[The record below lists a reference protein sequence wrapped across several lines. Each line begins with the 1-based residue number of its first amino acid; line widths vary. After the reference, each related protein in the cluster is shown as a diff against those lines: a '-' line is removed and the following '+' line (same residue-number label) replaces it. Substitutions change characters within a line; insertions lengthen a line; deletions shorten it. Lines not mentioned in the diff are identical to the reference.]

1 MVYVLTSAFRFIA
14 SSTIRVCPLSIRAD
28 LHFSASSYRWYKPY
42 FYRKVFTTLPTK
54 KEYFAHDWEHL
65 LYEPSNPESISPV
78 AEQLPEFQ
86 KLDEK
91 WKTMLSY
98 RFRTKEEEFTDQLNA
113 KLVELGYHSTEISTG
128 ATVIRLTMLL
138 RAKKRTA
145 VDHPKNLCLRF
156 AIRALIRRRQ
166 RQLRLLRAT
175 NMAEFKRLTEALQIT
190 GYEHPDPYKLPDT
203 DPVVKRKLATRSE
216 CYQMRLTKLAKLK
229 MEFVAIEKA
238 FYKNKEAQLNKML
251 QDLTIL
257 DEPQSEGTGAS
268 NLDVAQRRL
277 EALFQEVVKERQNE
291 TLIIPESDRLEWY
304 FREAVGRERYA
315 ARLAEKARKQSLR
328 KR

>member
-1 MVYVLTSAFRFIA
+1 
-14 SSTIRVCPLSIRAD
+14 
-28 LHFSASSYRWYKPY
+28 
-42 FYRKVFTTLPTK
+42 
-54 KEYFAHDWEHL
+54 
-65 LYEPSNPESISPV
+65 
-78 AEQLPEFQ
+78 
-86 KLDEK
+86 
-91 WKTMLSY
+91 
-98 RFRTKEEEFTDQLNA
+98 
-113 KLVELGYHSTEISTG
+113 
-128 ATVIRLTMLL
+128 
-138 RAKKRTA
+138 
-145 VDHPKNLCLRF
+145 
-156 AIRALIRRRQ
+156 
-166 RQLRLLRAT
+166 
-175 NMAEFKRLTEALQIT
+175 MAEFKRLTEALQIT

-257 DEPQSEGTGAS
+257 DEPHSEGAS

-291 TLIIPESDRLEWY
+291 TLVIPESDRLEWY